1 MLIDSLLA
9 GGAERIAVEV
19 ACALDRSRFSAQVVV
34 TRHSGPLQSILDEA
48 GVGYTVL
55 GRTRAFS
62 PSTYLEAKR
71 LVASFDLLHAH
82 KFGSNVWGSLLAR
95 QTGVPLVVRDPRFS
109 GVRTWQR
116 TYGYRFLIG
125 RTAKRIICPSS
136 KLADS
141 LSAEGVDPALLV
153 VIPNGVRLDAA
164 LPRAEARAE
173 LGLEA
178 DARVVGIVARLR
190 PEKQHEILLRAAA
203 RLVRQNRPL
212 IVCIVGDGPTR
223 EPLER
228 LASQLGLQDVVSWAG
243 ERRDA
248 KRIVSAF
255 DVGVICSAWEGLPVA
270 SLEILAAGVPLVST
284 AVGALPEV
292 LAGGAGLLVE
302 PGDDAGLAAAI
313 AGVLD
318 DRTRAAE
325 LGRLGRQRIADQYS
339 FPRMVADFE
348 RVYTEVLLGGTRR
361 SGDL

>member
-19 ACALDRSRFSAQVVV
+19 ACALDRAKFSPWVVV
-34 TRHSGPLQSILDEA
+34 TRHTGPLQSLLDEA
-48 GVGYTVL
+48 GVGYTIL
-55 GRTRAFS
+55 GRTRGFS
-62 PSTYLEAKR
+62 PVKYLEAKR
-71 LVASFDLLHAH
+71 LVGGFDLLHAH
-82 KFGSNVWGSLLAR
+82 KFGSNIWGSLLAR

-125 RTAKRIICPSS
+125 RTARRIICPST

-141 LSAEGVDPALLV
+141 LIDEGVDPSLLV
-153 VIPNGVRLDAA
+153 VIPNGVRLEAA
-164 LPRAEARAE
+164 LPRDQARAE
-173 LGLEA
+173 LGLDGRA
-178 DARVVGIVARLR
+178 KVVGIVARLR
-190 PEKQHEILLRAAA
+190 PEKQHDVLLRATA
-203 RLVRQNRPL
+203 RLMRQNRA
-212 IVCIVGDGPTR
+212 ISVCIVGDGPTR
-223 EPLER
+223 ESLEQ
-228 LASQLGLQDVVSWAG
+228 LTVELGLGDVVTFAG

-255 DVGVICSAWEGLPVA
+255 DVGVISSAWEGLPVA

-302 PGDDAGLAAAI
+302 PDDDAGLAAAI
-313 AGVLD
+313 ATVLD
-318 DRTRAAE
+318 DPSHAAE
-325 LGRLGRQRIADQYS
+325 LGRLGRQRIADEYS

-348 RVYTEVLLGGTRR
+348 RVYTEVLLDGRPPSR
-361 SGDL
+361 AD

>member
-19 ACALDRSRFSAQVVV
+19 ACALDRTKFSPWVVV
-34 TRHSGPLQSILDEA
+34 TRHTGPLQNLLDEA
-48 GVGYTVL
+48 GVGYTIL
-55 GRTRAFS
+55 SRKRGFS
-62 PSTYLEAKR
+62 PAKYLHAMR
-71 LVASFDLLHAH
+71 LVRAFDLLHAH
-82 KFGSNVWGSLLAR
+82 KFGSNVWGSLLVR

-125 RTAKRIICPSS
+125 RTAKRIICPST

-141 LSAEGVDPALLV
+141 LVAEGVDPALLV

-173 LGLEA
+173 LGLKA
-178 DARVVGIVARLR
+178 DATVVGIVARLR
-190 PEKQHEILLRAAA
+190 PEKQHEVLLRAAA
-203 RLVRQNRPL
+203 RLVREHRSL
-212 IVCIVGDGPTR
+212 TLCIVGDGPTR
-223 EPLER
+223 KPLEQ
-228 LASQLGLQDVVSWAG
+228 LAIKLGLRDVVSWAG

-292 LAGGAGLLVE
+292 LSGGAGLLVE

-313 AGVLD
+313 ASILD
-318 DRTRAAE
+318 DPTRAAE
-325 LGRLGRQRIADQYS
+325 LGRLGRQRIADEYS
-339 FPRMVADFE
+339 FARMVADFE
-348 RVYTEVLLGGTRR
+348 RVYTEVLLGGTQQR
-361 SGDL
+361 GDA